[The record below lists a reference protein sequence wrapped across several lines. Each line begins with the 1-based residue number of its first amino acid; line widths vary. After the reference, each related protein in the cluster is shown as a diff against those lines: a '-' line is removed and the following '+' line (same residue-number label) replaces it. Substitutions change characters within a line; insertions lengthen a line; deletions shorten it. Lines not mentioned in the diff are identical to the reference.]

1 MIWFIIL
8 LFPGLTAEDTCSN
21 SRTFSEYEQLCCN
34 PDNLGNIVRIN
45 GNNNRQKIII
55 CPTTL
60 LTQCQQVG
68 LCSNVLARN
77 PSASS
82 GHYDV
87 NLSNGSVITVYCDM
101 DGNNCDGEGGWIRVA
116 QLNMSEPGAT
126 CPPGLTLQNYNNIDH
141 SLCGRSSVGCNS
153 TFFSTYGLNYTKVCG
168 KVRGYQFGHIHVDAF
183 QRVSNSIDSIYVDG
197 ISITYGSNP
206 RQHIW
211 TYAAGEDD
219 FETGGDDCPCN
230 NGSSQVVPDFVGN
243 DYYCESGNTVNQF
256 GILRVED
263 ILWDGQQCNGIEST
277 CCTTPNMPWF
287 LKTLNEETNDDIEL
301 RDCGSEPTTSE
312 ETPLDVIEIYI
323 K

>member
-8 LFPGLTAEDTCSN
+8 LIPGLTSGDTCSCSTPN
-21 SRTFSEYEQLCCN
+21 QYELLCCN
-34 PDNLGNIVRIN
+34 PDNLGNIVRID
-45 GNNNRQKIII
+45 GNDNRQKYII
-55 CPTTL
+55 CPSTL
-60 LTQCQQVG
+60 LTQCQLLG
-68 LCSNVLARN
+68 SCSNVLVRN

-82 GHYDV
+82 GYYDV

-116 QLNMSEPGAT
+116 QLNMSEPGTT
-126 CPPGLTLQNYNNIDH
+126 CPPGLTLQNYSNIDH
-141 SLCGRSSVGCNS
+141 SLCGRSSSGCAS

-168 KVRGYQFGHIHVDAF
+168 KVRGYQFSSIDAF
-183 QRVSNSIDSIYVDG
+183 LVQSNSIDSTYVDG

-219 FETGGDDCPCN
+219 FQAGSDDCPCN
-230 NGSSQVVPDFVGN
+230 SGSSVVVPDFVGN
-243 DYYCESGNTVNQF
+243 DYYCESGPGQSH
-256 GILRVED
+256 ILYPED
-263 ILWDGQQCNGIEST
+263 ILWDGQQCNGIESN

-287 LKTLNEETNDDIEL
+287 LKTLNEEANDDIEL
-301 RDCGSEPTTSE
+301 RVCGDQSPTTNE
-312 ETPLDVIEIYI
+312 ETPLDIIEIYI

>member
-8 LFPGLTAEDTCSN
+8 LFPGLTSGDTCSCSTPN
-21 SRTFSEYEQLCCN
+21 QYEQLCCN
-34 PDNLGNIVRIN
+34 PDNLGNIVRID
-45 GNNNRQKIII
+45 GNDNRQKYII
-55 CPTTL
+55 CPSTL
-60 LTQCQQVG
+60 LTQCQ
-68 LCSNVLARN
+68 LLSSCSNVLVRN

-82 GHYDV
+82 GYYDV

-141 SLCGRSSVGCNS
+141 SLCGRSSSGCAS

-168 KVRGYQFGHIHVDAF
+168 KVRGYQFGHIDAF
-183 QRVSNSIDSIYVDG
+183 ATGTNSIDSFYVEG

-219 FETGGDDCPCN
+219 FQAAADGCPCN
-230 NGSSQVVPDFVGN
+230 IGSSVVVPTFVGN
-243 DYYCESGNTVNQF
+243 DYYCESGPGDS
-256 GILRVED
+256 GILYVED
-263 ILWDGQQCNGIEST
+263 ILWDGQQCHEIESP

-301 RDCGSEPTTSE
+301 RVCAGDSPTGE
-312 ETPLDVIEIYI
+312 ETPLDIIEIYI

>member
-8 LFPGLTAEDTCSN
+8 FIPGLTSGDTCSCSTPN
-21 SRTFSEYEQLCCN
+21 QYELLCCN

-45 GNNNRQKIII
+45 GNDNRQKYII
-55 CPTTL
+55 CPSTL
-60 LTQCQQVG
+60 LTQCQ
-68 LCSNVLARN
+68 LLSSCSNVLVRN
-77 PSASS
+77 LNASS
-82 GHYDV
+82 GYYDV

-126 CPPGLTLQNYNNIDH
+126 CPPGLTLQNYNNINH
-141 SLCGRSSVGCNS
+141 SLCGRSSSGCAS

-168 KVRGYQFGHIHVDAF
+168 KVRGYQFGSIDAF
-183 QRVSNSIDSIYVDG
+183 GSNNIDSTYVEG

-211 TYAAGEDD
+211 TYVAGEDD
-219 FETGGDDCPCN
+219 FEAGGDDCPCN
-230 NGSSQVVPDFVGN
+230 TGSSSDVPYFVGN
-243 DYYCESGNTVNQF
+243 DYYCESGNAVHDFPSN
-256 GILRVED
+256 ILFAED

-287 LKTLNEETNDDIEL
+287 LKTLNEETDDDIEL
-301 RDCGSEPTTSE
+301 RVCAGSSPTLE
-312 ETPLDVIEIYI
+312 ETPLDIIEIYI